1 MSKFATKYFKP
12 TDLFDFKD
20 HWAVGLEY
28 PIKGSKDN
36 TYIVAIT
43 DKGFTCDCPGF
54 TFRGKCKHT
63 EAVAQRWRDVLSDD
77 FEEKFL
83 TTEQPDAIINT

>member
-1 MSKFATKYFKP
+1 MMTKHTTKYFKP
-12 TDLFDFKD
+12 ADLFDFKT

-28 PIKGSKDN
+28 PIQGSKGN
-36 TYIVAIT
+36 TYTVSIT
-43 DKGFTCDCPGF
+43 DKGFTCDCTGM

-63 EAVAQRWRDVLSDD
+63 ESVAQRWRDVFSDD

-83 TTEQPDAIINT
+83 TSAQ

>member
-1 MSKFATKYFKP
+1 MAKFTKKYFKP
-12 TDLFDFKD
+12 ELFDYKT

-28 PIKGSKDN
+28 PFKGSKGEDY
-36 TYIVAIT
+36 TVEIT
-43 DKGFTCDCPGF
+43 TKGLTCTCTGM

-63 EAVAQRWRDVLSDD
+63 ESVAQRWRDVLSDD

-83 TTEQPDAIINT
+83 TSV

>member
-1 MSKFATKYFKP
+1 MGASVMAKHTTKYFKP
-12 TDLFDFKD
+12 NDLFDFKT

-28 PIKGSKDN
+28 PVQGSKGN
-36 TYIVAIT
+36 TYTVAIT
-43 DKGFTCDCPGF
+43 NKGFTCDCTGM

-63 EAVAQRWRDVLSDD
+63 EGIAQLWRDVCSDD

-83 TTEQPDAIINT
+83 TFS

>member
-1 MSKFATKYFKP
+1 MTKFTTKYLKP
-12 TDLFDFKD
+12 TDLFDFKT

-28 PIKGSKDN
+28 PFKGSKGED
-36 TYIVAIT
+36 YVVEIT
-43 DKGFTCDCPGF
+43 TKGFTCNCTGM

-63 EAVAQRWRDVLSDD
+63 ESVAQRWRDVLSDD

-83 TTEQPDAIINT
+83 TTA

>member
-12 TDLFDFKD
+12 TDLFSFKD

-28 PIKGSKDN
+28 LIKGSKDN
-36 TYIVAIT
+36 TYIVVIT

-63 EAVAQRWRDVLSDD
+63 EAVAQKWRDIFSDD